1 MNPTELET
9 GQLAMQCVILAGGRG
24 SRMRPVTDRVP
35 KTLLPVLG
43 VPFAHY
49 QLTRLAAEGVG
60 RVVYALGHL
69 GRQVVDFVGD
79 GSRWGLDV
87 TYAHEGD
94 TLLGTGGAL
103 RQTVDLGLAGE
114 RFLVL
119 YGDSYLTAPIGP
131 VWAAGGD
138 SDDPLMTVFRN
149 AGRWDKSNVV
159 FDGARVVLYEK
170 GRADAEAM
178 GMRHIDYGLSVLSAD
193 FVRAEI
199 AAGAVTDLAAVFH
212 KASREGR
219 LRGHEVGERF
229 YEIGSREGLSALE
242 GFLSKAPEAGGDG

>member
-1 MNPTELET
+1 
-9 GQLAMQCVILAGGRG
+9 MQCVILAGGRG
-24 SRMRPVTDRVP
+24 SRMRPVTDHVP

-60 RVVYALGHL
+60 RVVYAIGHL
-69 GRQVVDFVGD
+69 GRQVVDFAGD
-79 GSRWGLDV
+79 GSRWGLDL
-87 TYAHEGD
+87 TYADEGD

-103 RQTVDLGLAGE
+103 RQVIDLGLVGE

-131 VWAAGGD
+131 VWAAAGE
-138 SDDPLMTVFRN
+138 SDDPLMTVFHN
-149 AGRWDKSNVV
+149 QGRWDKSNVV
-159 FDGARVVLYEK
+159 FDGARVALYEK
-170 GRADAEAM
+170 GRTDAEVI

-193 FVRAEI
+193 FVRAEV
-199 AAGAVTDLAAVFH
+199 ADGAVTDLAAIFH

-219 LRGHEVGERF
+219 LRGHEVWERF
-229 YEIGSREGLSALE
+229 YEIGSPEGLSALE
-242 GFLSKAPEAGGDG
+242 GFLLKTRYGGDDG